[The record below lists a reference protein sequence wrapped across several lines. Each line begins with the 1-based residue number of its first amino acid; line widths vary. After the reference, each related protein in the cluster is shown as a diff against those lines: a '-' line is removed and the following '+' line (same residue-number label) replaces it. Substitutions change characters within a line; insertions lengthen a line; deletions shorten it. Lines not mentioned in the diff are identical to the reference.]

1 MITEIREFATRR
13 AEELEDEAELTASEW
28 GMQIQRSDVD
38 TAREIAMLR
47 PALSARDRL
56 HLAVMRAN
64 GVKQVLTFDDGF
76 STHPGVTRLP

>member
-1 MITEIREFATRR
+1 
-13 AEELEDEAELTASEW
+13 
-28 GMQIQRSDVD
+28 
-38 TAREIAMLR
+38 MLR

>member
-1 MITEIREFATRR
+1 MLHRFVANRR
-13 AEELEDEAELTASEW
+13 SALEDAFMTTESFPA
-28 GMQIQRSDVD
+28 IQRSDVD